1 MPKRTESQRLG
12 ESGQK
17 LVEYQVASSPH
28 WIAHNISPDYGIDL
42 ELQYSPKNEEVR
54 PWFIKAQIRSH
65 NTAITNSD
73 YLREPLKKTFLRYAY
88 ECRVPVILILVSTDE
103 QKSWYLWLQK
113 WLLESGNI
121 PEIYDENTTKT
132 LSVKVPKDNDFING
146 LNDEIISIASLD
158 NKTQFY
164 MAVKELAHHPSVLH
178 DDDLSQFLFNYLEKL
193 SDGIFKKS
201 DIYSL
206 ILRLFDL
213 NIYALTTTEGN
224 KVSKLIYDYVKK
236 NRNTLNFEH
245 IKKLVIRGDGLS
257 GAGLNALGVLYD
269 NYPEYT
275 LSLKLIEK
283 FKNHKLLHY
292 YTTIRERYICK
303 QSPFWL
309 SNDHDLT
316 VNNLTLDLSSDDFLN
331 KWANQGESA
340 FLYYLS
346 EVKKTR

>member
-1 MPKRTESQRLG
+1 MPKRTESQRIG

-73 YLREPLKKTFLRYAY
+73 YLIEPLKKAFLRYTY

-146 LNDEIISIASLD
+146 LNNEIISIASLD

-164 MAVKELAHHPSVLH
+164 MAVKELAHNPSVLH
-178 DDDLSQFLFNYLEKL
+178 DDDLSQFLFNYLGKL
-193 SDGIFKKS
+193 RDNIFKVNCI
-201 DIYSL
+201 DSL

-213 NIYALTTTEGN
+213 NIYARLTTQGN
-224 KVSKLIYDYVKK
+224 EVSKLIYDYVKK
-236 NRNTLNFEH
+236 YGNTLKFEH
-245 IKKLVIRGDGLS
+245 IKKLAVRGNGLS
-257 GAGLNALGVLYD
+257 RTGLNALGLLYD
-269 NYPEYT
+269 NYPDHA
-275 LSLKLIEK
+275 LSLNLIEK

-292 YTTIRERYICK
+292 YTTIRERYIYK

-309 SNDHDLT
+309 SNAHDLT
-316 VNNLTLDLSSDDFLN
+316 VDGLTLDLSSDDFFN

-340 FLYYLS
+340 FLYYLT
-346 EVKKTR
+346 EVKRLK